1 MIRKKRLARKDA
13 GVGNWGP
20 RGRNQQPRERVV
32 EVKRKA
38 TSTIREEV
46 RQVRSEC
53 GVRRR
58 YARMW
63 DVKCR
68 YQGKEVKERGANIG
82 AEVPKCRC
90 QSFPIVPRSFGVVGY
105 KTLSYLSSVSA
116 MYHLRD

>member
-1 MIRKKRLARKDA
+1 MSGSNGRTSSKVFIKGSTATAPNRLGWSAVHSLIPLDRYMIRKKRLARKDA

-68 YQGKEVKERGANIG
+68 Y
-82 AEVPKCRC
+82 
-90 QSFPIVPRSFGVVGY
+90 
-105 KTLSYLSSVSA
+105 
-116 MYHLRD
+116 